1 MLSFHG
7 FRRNAPSH
15 DAYTGLGA
23 AGTRAGYLVVTPQGV
38 HDQWN
43 FVRRP
48 AVGPDDVAFVSD
60 LLDAVSARLCV
71 DPRRVFATGISDGA
85 DMANA
90 LACALPDRVAAV
102 APVAASVLP
111 EGCAKPAPSMLEI
124 HGTADRIVPYL
135 GGGPDRPPPF
145 QGTRAQP
152 AEQRLARWAAL
163 VGCRGG
169 PTWTGVTGSV
179 RFLRWAC
186 GLGRDVGLLAV
197 AAGGHTWPGAAPDPA
212 LGPTTGEISANRV
225 ILLFFKGHPQLR
237 AA

>member
-1 MLSFHG
+1 M
-7 FRRNAPSH
+7 RRA
-15 DAYTGLGA
+15 
-23 AGTRAGYLVVTPQGV
+23 
-38 HDQWN
+38 
-43 FVRRP
+43 

-60 LLDAVSARLCV
+60 LLDAVSTRLCV

-85 DMANA
+85 DMANTV
-90 LACALPDRVAAV
+90 ACALPDRVAAV
-102 APVAASVLP
+102 APVAPSVLPDRVAAVAPVAPSVLP
-111 EGCAKPAPSMLEI
+111 EGCATPAPSLLEI

-163 VGCRGG
+163 VGCRGR

-179 RFLRWAC
+179 RFLRWGC
-186 GLGRDVGLLAV
+186 GPGRDVGLLAV
-197 AAGGHTWPGAAPDPA
+197 AAGGHTWPGAAPDPT

-225 ILLFFKGHPQLR
+225 ILLFFRGHPQLR